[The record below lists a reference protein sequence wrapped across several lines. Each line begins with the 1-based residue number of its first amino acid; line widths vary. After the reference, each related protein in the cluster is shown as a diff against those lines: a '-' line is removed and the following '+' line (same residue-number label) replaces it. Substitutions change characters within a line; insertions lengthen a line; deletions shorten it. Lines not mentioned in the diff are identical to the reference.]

1 VRRGWLLLVVCAAC
15 RIHFDAIGD
24 GAAGS
29 AREDAEGDAL
39 AGHDEDGDGV
49 PDPIDTC
56 PHIAQ
61 ATQLD
66 SDGDGVGDVCDPDPQ
81 NPAQR
86 IALFDPLLS
95 GGGFTIQFGTWQAV
109 GDAYACD
116 ARVDFC
122 RVRRDTPLVLG
133 SVEVGVDI
141 KARAAAA
148 PQYQVL
154 LSVEDS
160 ETSPRHYVEMFEPMS
175 APPGYASISYYDG
188 NAFNPIATTPLATGM
203 HTGRL
208 RLAFDITPPAPTLSV
223 AGGWG
228 AETYATGTNF
238 GGYPGGSGVAI
249 GINGLS
255 IELAYLVVIT
265 TQ

>member
-1 VRRGWLLLVVCAAC
+1 MVCAAC
-15 RIHFDAIGD
+15 RIHFGD
-24 GAAGS
+24 IDDGGGGS

-56 PHIAQ
+56 PHVAQ

-95 GGGFTIQFGTWQAV
+95 TGSFAVEFGTWQAL

-116 ARVDFC
+116 GRTEFC
-122 RVRRDTPLVLG
+122 RVHRDAPVVLG
-133 SVEVGVDI
+133 VVEIGVDI
-141 KARAAAA
+141 IARGSSAGM
-148 PQYQVL
+148 YQVSL
-154 LSVEDS
+154 HVEDS
-160 ETSPRHYVEMFEPMS
+160 RTTAHHYVEMFETS
-175 APPGYASISYYDG
+175 TTYASISYFDG
-188 NAFNPIATTPLATGM
+188 NAFNPIATTPLASGV

-208 RLAFDITPPAPTLSV
+208 RLALEVIPPAPTLSV
-223 AGGWG
+223 DGRWG
-228 AETYATGTNF
+228 TEQYVTGTNF
-238 GGYPGGSGVAI
+238 GGYPGGSGVGI

-255 IELAYLVVIT
+255 AELAYLVVIT